1 MAEVISPSTRTCNAQ
16 YDQSVTHAIE
26 AKYLEDDTEDYQ
38 KTEGIQIMHNLTAI
52 KGML

>member
-1 MAEVISPSTRTCNAQ
+1 MAEDAAAPSRTCSAQ